1 MLTWLFP
8 DIFVLLEARSRMR
21 PVVVPIGKEMS
32 LGRAAKEATSV
43 AVNMA
48 AAKEATSV
56 AVRVAAAK
64 EAIATYVGRF
74 RELAVVTKNSVIIA
88 T

>member
-1 MLTWLFP
+1 
-8 DIFVLLEARSRMR
+8 
-21 PVVVPIGKEMS
+21 VPIGKEAVNMA
-32 LGRAAKEATSV
+32 AAKEATSV

-74 RELAVVTKNSVIIA
+74 RELAVVTRNSVIIA